1 MVNNWSET
9 ENKDYDKGDLKDEL
23 KSAGFEDCVADN
35 IADRV
40 DDKSTDRWTQL
51 QARQEAMREI
61 EMFLDSTRQAY
72 DNFKQNM
79 GTTRE
84 AVSTATM

>member
-40 DDKSTDRWTQL
+40 DDKSTDRWTQR
-51 QARQEAMREI
+51 QARQEAAREI
-61 EMFLDSTRQAY
+61 QIFMDSTRQAY
-72 DNFKQNM
+72 DNFKKNI
-79 GTTRE
+79 GSYRE
-84 AVSTATM
+84 TVSTATM